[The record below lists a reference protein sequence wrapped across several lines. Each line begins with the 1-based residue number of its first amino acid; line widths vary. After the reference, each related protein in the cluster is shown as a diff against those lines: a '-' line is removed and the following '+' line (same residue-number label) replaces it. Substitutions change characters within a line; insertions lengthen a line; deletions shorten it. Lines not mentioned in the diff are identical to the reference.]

1 MNMTS
6 SQQRIALV
14 CFSRSLGGLELS
26 TLRIAAAIK
35 SKGAYAMVIVPP
47 SSPLQQR
54 ALELGLD
61 LATLTPRWKYGDI
74 PAALRLAGILRD
86 NNIERVVL
94 MQSQDIHLASFAA
107 NFSPSAKLV
116 FYQQMDSRHNKR
128 DFWHTWI
135 FSKLSLWITLTYGM
149 RENVLSC
156 TRMSGTKVRVV
167 PLGTDLQR
175 FDPAHFN
182 QPEARSF
189 FGLPHDK
196 KIIGV
201 LGRLDPGKGQEVLLR
216 AIPEVAKHNPDVL
229 LVIAGD
235 ETAGEPGYKAYLEKL
250 SREIGVDRHV
260 KFLPFTDDVP
270 RLMAALDIF
279 VLPSFSETF
288 GLVVIEAMA
297 MEKPVIATNAGGLPE
312 IITDGKTGLLIEPR
326 NVETVANAIE
336 KILEDEKL
344 RTSLAHAAREEAL
357 RRFSMDSCV
366 DALLG
371 LLGTL

>member
-1 MNMTS
+1 MKT
-6 SQQRIALV
+6 
-14 CFSRSLGGLELS
+14 
-26 TLRIAAAIK
+26 
-35 SKGAYAMVIVPP
+35 KGACVMVIVPP

-54 ALELGLD
+54 ALESGLD
-61 LATLTPRWKYGDI
+61 LATLSPRWKYGDI
-74 PAALRLAGILRD
+74 PAAIRLAEILRD

-94 MQSQDIHLASFAA
+94 MQSQDIHLASLAA
-107 NFSPSAKLV
+107 YFFPNARLI

-128 DFWHTWI
+128 DLLHTWI
-135 FSKLSLWITLTYGM
+135 FSKLSLWITLTNGM

-156 TRMSGTKVRVV
+156 TRMAGAKVKVV
-167 PLGTDLQR
+167 PLGTDIHR
-175 FDPAHFN
+175 FDPAQFI

-189 FGLPHDK
+189 FGLPLDK

-216 AIPEVAKHNPDVL
+216 AIPEVVKHHPEIL
-229 LVIAGD
+229 IVIAGD
-235 ETAGEPGYKAYLEKL
+235 ETAGEPGYKVYLEKICKA
-250 SREIGVDRHV
+250 IGVDQNV
-260 KFLPFTDDVP
+260 KFLPFTDAVP
-270 RLMAALDIF
+270 QLMAALDIF
-279 VLPSFSETF
+279 VLPSFGETY

-312 IITDGKTGLLIEPR
+312 IIIDGKTGLLIEPR
-326 NVETVANAIE
+326 NVEAVANAIE

-344 RTSLAHAAREEAL
+344 RMSLGHSAREDAL

-371 LLGTL
+371 LLAVL

>member
-47 SSPLQQR
+47 SCPLQQR

-61 LATLTPRWKYGDI
+61 LATLAPRWKYGDI

-344 RTSLAHAAREEAL
+344 RTSLAHAAREDAL

-371 LLGTL
+371 LLRTL

>member
-1 MNMTS
+1 MNN

-26 TLRIAAAIK
+26 TLRLAKGMK

-54 ALELGLD
+54 AVELGLNMVT
-61 LATLTPRWKYGDI
+61 LAPRWKYGDI
-74 PAALRLAGILRD
+74 PVALHLAGILRD

-94 MQSQDIHLASFAA
+94 MQSQDIHLASLASY
-107 NFSPSAKLV
+107 FSPSAKLV

-135 FSKLSLWITLTYGM
+135 FSTLSLWITLTRGM
-149 RENVLSC
+149 RENVLAC
-156 TRMSGTKVRVV
+156 TRMAGKKVKVV
-167 PLGTDLQR
+167 PLGTDVHR
-175 FDPAHFN
+175 FDPSLFG
-182 QPEARSF
+182 QREARSF

-216 AIPEVAKHNPDVL
+216 AVPEVAKRNPEVL
-229 LVIAGD
+229 FVIAGD
-235 ETAGEPGYKAYLEKL
+235 ETAGEPGYKTYLEKL
-250 SREIGVDRHV
+250 CHEIGANRHV
-260 KFLPFTDDVP
+260 KFLSFTDDVP

-279 VLPSFSETF
+279 VLPSFGETF

-312 IITDGKTGLLIEPR
+312 IIADGQTGLLVEPR
-326 NVETVANAIE
+326 NVEAVATAIE
-336 KILEDEKL
+336 KLLVDEKL
-344 RTSLAHAAREEAL
+344 RTSLAHAAREDAL
-357 RRFSMDSCV
+357 RRFSMGSCV

-371 LLGTL
+371 LLAEI

>member
-1 MNMTS
+1 M
-6 SQQRIALV
+6 
-14 CFSRSLGGLELS
+14 
-26 TLRIAAAIK
+26 K
-35 SKGAYAMVIVPP
+35 SKGAYAMVIVPA
-47 SSPLQQR
+47 SSPLQRR
-54 ALELGLD
+54 ALELGLG
-61 LATLTPRWKYGDI
+61 LATITPRWKYGDI
-74 PAALRLAGILRD
+74 PAAHRLAGILRD

-94 MQSQDIHLASFAA
+94 MQSQDIHLASLAA
-107 NFSPSAKLV
+107 YFWPSAKLV

-135 FSKLSLWITLTYGM
+135 FSKLSLWITLTHGM

-156 TRMSGTKVRVV
+156 TRMAGGKVKVV
-167 PLGTDLQR
+167 PLGTDIHR

-182 QPEARSF
+182 RPEARSF

-235 ETAGEPGYKAYLEKL
+235 ETAGEPGYKAYLEEL

-312 IITDGKTGLLIEPR
+312 IITDGKTGLLIAPR
-326 NVETVANAIE
+326 NVEAVANAIE
-336 KILEDEKL
+336 KILDDEKL
-344 RTSLAHAAREEAL
+344 RTSLAHAARQEAL

-371 LLGTL
+371 LLRTL